1 MDYSELGVEGCVN
14 GVWGRVKNG
23 YFYNLVEEG
32 TNCLMREIDVSTEYG
47 NHFAIMCHHDYEQLV
62 YRAPHQPILKAYVP
76 EHSRAL
82 GNIKKGD
89 LVWAQT
95 ISNDWIPAM
104 YEGYCIY
111 TGKYMCVLSIYCV
124 HGIVTADDELFKAI
138 SQTCP
143 LLDSK

>member
-32 TNCLMREIDVSTEYG
+32 TNYPIREIDVNSEYG
-47 NHFAIMCHHDYEQLV
+47 KYFAIMCNHDYENLTC
-62 YRAPHQPILKAYVP
+62 RASHQPVLKAYVP
-76 EHSRAL
+76 EHIRAL

-95 ISNDWIPAM
+95 ISNAWLPVMFDR
-104 YEGYCIY
+104 YCEL
-111 TGKYMCVLSIYCV
+111 TGQFVCTFLV
-124 HGIVTADDELFKAI
+124 HKESKTVIESTLFR
-138 SQTCP
+138 SVNQTCP
-143 LLDSK
+143 LLD